1 MNILIYQ
8 NISKRHIL
16 KANIINTINITK
28 GFTQNNCNVYFFV
41 SNELLYFFK
50 DKFNNVNFINNLS
63 NLYNYDAIYFRDIE
77 YPLKLINENKYKGY
91 IIIESHDINLSSDII
106 NTLKSYDKLLFTSIS
121 HLIIEKYKFKN
132 NLLFPCSIDFD
143 NFSNKIK
150 YKNNLFNKEKF
161 NITYCGHLYDYKGIP
176 LIIDAAN
183 ILKEYNFCIIG
194 GKDED
199 IYRNKIKS
207 PKNITY
213 YGHIN
218 YNDVP
223 NYLYSSDLLLIP
235 YSKKGN
241 KYSPSNITSPI
252 KLFEYLSTKIPVLCS
267 DIKGIQNWV
276 DDNEVYFYKA
286 DDLNNFIEKI
296 KYIEKNKNSYETSNK
311 INNGFKKASLYST
324 KNKCQKLIDVC
335 KI

>member
-8 NISKRHIL
+8 NIAKRHIL

-28 GFTQNNCNVYFFV
+28 GFRQNSCNVYFLV

-50 DKFNNVNFINNLS
+50 DKFNNVNFIDNLS
-63 NLYNYDAIYFRDIE
+63 NLSNYDAIYFRDIE
-77 YPLKLINENKYKGY
+77 YPLKLINDKEYKGY
-91 IIIESHDINLSSDII
+91 IIIESHDIDIPFDII
-106 NTLKSYDKLLFTSIS
+106 NILKSYNKILFTSIS
-121 HLIIEKYKFKN
+121 PLIIEKYKFKN
-132 NLLFPCSIDFD
+132 SLLFPCSIDFD

-150 YKNNLFNKEKF
+150 YKNNLFDKNKF

-183 ILKEYNFCIIG
+183 NLKEYNFHIIG
-194 GKDED
+194 GKEED
-199 IYRNKIKS
+199 INRHKINS
-207 PKNITY
+207 SKNITY
-213 YGHIN
+213 YGHKN

-241 KYSPSNITSPI
+241 KYSPSDITSPI
-252 KLFEYLSTKIPVLCS
+252 KLFEYLSTKVPVLCS
-267 DIKGIQNWV
+267 NIRGIQNWV

-296 KYIEKNKNSYETSNK
+296 KYIEKNRNSDENTIK
-311 INNGFKKASLYST
+311 MNNGFKKASLYST
-324 KNKCQKLIDVC
+324 KNKCQKLINMC
-335 KI
+335 KT

>member
-8 NISKRHIL
+8 NITKKHIL

-28 GFTQNNCNVYFFV
+28 GFAQNNCNVHFLV

-50 DKFNNVNFINNLS
+50 DKFNNVNFIDNLS
-63 NLYNYDAIYFRDIE
+63 NLSKYDAIYFRDIE
-77 YPLKLINENKYKGY
+77 YPLKLINDKKYKGY
-91 IIIESHDINLSSDII
+91 IIIESHDINISSDII
-106 NTLKSYDKLLFTSIS
+106 NILKSYDKILFTSIS
-121 HLIIEKYKFKN
+121 PLIIEKYKFKN
-132 NLLFPCSIDFD
+132 SLLFPCSIDFD
-143 NFSNKIK
+143 VFSNKIR
-150 YKNNLFNKEKF
+150 YKNNLFDNNKF

-183 ILKEYNFCIIG
+183 ILKEYNFHIVG
-194 GKDED
+194 GKEED
-199 IYRNKIKS
+199 INRHKINS
-207 PKNITY
+207 SKNIIY
-213 YGHIN
+213 YGYKD

-241 KYSPSNITSPI
+241 KYSPSDITSPI

-267 DIKGIQNWV
+267 DIKGIKNWV

-296 KYIEKNKNSYETSNK
+296 KYIEINRNSDENTIK

-324 KNKCQKLIDVC
+324 KNKCKKLLDMC

>member
-8 NISKRHIL
+8 NIAKRHIL

-28 GFTQNNCNVYFFV
+28 GFRQNNCNVYFLV

-50 DKFNNVNFINNLS
+50 DKFNNVNFIDNLS
-63 NLYNYDAIYFRDIE
+63 NISNYDVIYFRDIE
-77 YPLKLINENKYKGY
+77 YPLKLINDKKYKGY
-91 IIIESHDINLSSDII
+91 IIIESHDINLSPDNIKI
-106 NTLKSYDKLLFTSIS
+106 LKSYDKILFTSIS
-121 HLIIEKYKFKN
+121 PLIIEKYKFKN
-132 NLLFPCSIDFD
+132 SLLFPCSIDFD

-150 YKNNLFNKEKF
+150 YKNNLFDKNKF

-176 LIIDAAN
+176 IIIDAAN
-183 ILKEYNFCIIG
+183 ILKEYSFHIIG
-194 GKDED
+194 GKEED
-199 IYRNKIKS
+199 INRHKINS
-207 PKNITY
+207 SKNIIY
-213 YGHIN
+213 YGHQD

-241 KYSPSNITSPI
+241 KHSPSDITSPI
-252 KLFEYLSTKIPVLCS
+252 KLFEYLSTKVPVLCS
-267 DIKGIQNWV
+267 NITGITNWV

-296 KYIEKNKNSYETSNK
+296 KYIEKNQNSDENNDK
-311 INNGFKKASLYST
+311 INNGFTKSSLYST
-324 KNKCQKLIDVC
+324 KNKCKKLLDMC
-335 KI
+335 KL

>member
-8 NISKRHIL
+8 NITKRHIL

-28 GFTQNNCNVYFFV
+28 GFTQNSCNVYFLV

-50 DKFNNVNFINNLS
+50 DKFNNVNFIDNLS
-63 NLYNYDAIYFRDIE
+63 NLSNYDAIYFRDIE
-77 YPLKLINENKYKGY
+77 YPLKLINDKEYKGY
-91 IIIESHDINLSSDII
+91 IIIESHDIDICSDII
-106 NTLKSYDKLLFTSIS
+106 NILKSYDKILFTSIS
-121 HLIIEKYKFKN
+121 PLIIEKYKFKN
-132 NLLFPCSIDFD
+132 SLLFPCSIDFD

-150 YKNNLFNKEKF
+150 YKNNLFDKNKF

-183 ILKEYNFCIIG
+183 NLKEYNFHIIG
-194 GKDED
+194 GKEED
-199 IYRNKIKS
+199 INRHKINS
-207 PKNITY
+207 SKNITY
-213 YGHIN
+213 YGHKN

-241 KYSPSNITSPI
+241 KYSPSDITSPI
-252 KLFEYLSTKIPVLCS
+252 KLFEYLSTKVPVLCS
-267 DIKGIQNWV
+267 NIRGIQNWV

-296 KYIEKNKNSYETSNK
+296 KYIEKNRNSDENTIK
-311 INNGFKKASLYST
+311 INNGFKKSSLYST
-324 KNKCQKLIDVC
+324 KNKCQKLINMC
-335 KI
+335 KT